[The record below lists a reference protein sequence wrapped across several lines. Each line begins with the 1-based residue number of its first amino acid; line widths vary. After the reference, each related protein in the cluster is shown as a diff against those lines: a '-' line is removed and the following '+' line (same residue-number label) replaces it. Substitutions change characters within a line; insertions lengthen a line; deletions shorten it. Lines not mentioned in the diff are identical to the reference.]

1 MYHLK
6 LLFILLIKDIT
17 GFIKYKD
24 IDFNSKNLINKL
36 NLKCCI
42 SDYSKVTIDK
52 STTLSELFNE
62 STKKDNLNNNSN
74 YEGYNLAHE
83 KYDNTTIE
91 RITELYHK
99 KKILDNLINSNIGLN
114 DKLKFIEYSDLYPDK
129 YVLNITAGGLYN
141 DWNYNIPDDTL

>member
-42 SDYSKVTIDK
+42 SDYSKITIDK

-62 STKKDNLNNNSN
+62 SIKNDNLNNNSN
-74 YEGYNLAHE
+74 YEGYNLAHD
-83 KYDNTTIE
+83 KYDKTTIE
-91 RITELYHK
+91 RITQLYYK

-114 DKLKFIEYSDLYPDK
+114 DKLKIIEYSDLYPDK

-141 DWNYNIPDDTL
+141 DWNYNIPDETL

>member
-17 GFIKYKD
+17 GFINYNKR
-24 IDFNSKNLINKL
+24 DFNSKNLINKL

-42 SDYSKVTIDK
+42 SDYSKITIDK
-52 STTLSELFNE
+52 NTILSELFNE

-74 YEGYNLAHE
+74 YDGYNLAHD

-91 RITELYHK
+91 KITQLYHK
-99 KKILDNLINSNIGLN
+99 KKILDKLIDSNIGIT
-114 DKLKFIEYSDLYPDK
+114 DKLKIIEYSDLYPDK
-129 YVLNITAGGLYN
+129 YVLNITAGGLYD
-141 DWNYNIPDDTL
+141 DWNYNIPDETL